1 MHAQRGRR
9 ELMPKFMTY
18 QRPAPVSRQNWN
30 LAPDRKAE
38 KPRKAPEKKSEGPTL
53 SLAALEQLLR
63 QP

>member
-1 MHAQRGRR
+1 
-9 ELMPKFMTY
+9 MPKFMTY